1 MEGLAKN
8 LREMDPAKLPQQF
21 QDFNFQDME
30 TEFAGLKTKADQFLD
45 APKMDKVKEMNFDDV
60 KADFNN
66 LKGVKDSLMNF
77 PSSGNMNDLAAAV
90 NFTDLKQKFEKL
102 SGVSKNLKDI

>member
-1 MEGLAKN
+1 
-8 LREMDPAKLPQQF
+8 
-21 QDFNFQDME
+21 
-30 TEFAGLKTKADQFLD
+30 
-45 APKMDKVKEMNFDDV
+45 MDKVKEMNFDDV